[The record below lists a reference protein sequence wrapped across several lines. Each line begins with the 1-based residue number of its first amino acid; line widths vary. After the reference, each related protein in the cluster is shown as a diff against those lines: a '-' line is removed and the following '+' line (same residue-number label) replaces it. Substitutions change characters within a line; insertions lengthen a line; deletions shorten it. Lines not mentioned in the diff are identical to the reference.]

1 MRKKILQIASSLLL
15 ISNLIGAQSLP
26 VVSPPNQL
34 EPVILQGGRIHT
46 GTGEV
51 IEGGSIAFRDGKIT
65 AIGEVI
71 SLNDVADYKII
82 DVTGKEIY
90 PGLIFL
96 NTSLGLVEIGAIDAT
111 VDNREFGSMNP
122 GVRSVVAYNTDS
134 HVIPVVRS
142 NGILLAQVTP
152 SGGTL
157 SGTSSVVQLDAWNW
171 EDAVYE
177 VDEGVHLNWPRMA
190 PLSGRALMYARYMGG
205 GSTSSFEKTLKE
217 LETLF
222 TDAAAYAEME
232 EPENPNLHLAAIG
245 GLFDGSQTLYIH
257 TSESKGIIASVNFAK
272 EHGVKKIVLVGANES
287 ALLVKDFIKEN
298 NLPVILGHIHSM
310 PSWEHSDTRF
320 PFKMAKMF
328 SDEGILAGITYS
340 SAAFGYNLPFVAGQA
355 AAFGLDKEDALGM
368 VTLNNAK
375 ILGIE
380 DRTGSLETG
389 KDATIVVSNGDLLDM
404 MTNDVIQAYIC
415 GRSIDLD
422 NKHKMLYR
430 RFQEKYKQ

>member
-1 MRKKILQIASSLLL
+1 MKKKRQYIAGSLLL
-15 ISNLIGAQSLP
+15 IANLVGAQSLP
-26 VVSPPNQL
+26 VVSPPTQI

-46 GTGEV
+46 GTGDV

-65 AIGEVI
+65 AIGKDI
-71 SLNDVADYKII
+71 SLADITDYKTI
-82 DVTGKEIY
+82 DVSGKEIY

-96 NTSLGLVEIGAIDAT
+96 NTSLGLVEIGAVDVT
-111 VDNREFGSMNP
+111 VDSREFGSMNP

-142 NGILLAQVTP
+142 NGVLLAQVTP

-157 SGTSSVVQLDAWNW
+157 SGTSSIVQLDAWNW
-171 EDAVYE
+171 EDAAYE
-177 VDEGVHLNWPRMA
+177 LDEGVHLNWPRMA
-190 PLSGRALMYARYMGG
+190 PLSGRALMYARYFGG
-205 GSTSSFEKTLKE
+205 GNSASYEKILKE

-222 TDAAAYAEME
+222 TDAAAYAKME
-232 EPENPNLHLAAIG
+232 NPANPNLKLEAIG
-245 GLFDGSQTLYIH
+245 GLFTGSQTLYIH

-272 EHGVKKIVLVGANES
+272 EQGVKRIVLVGANES

-310 PSWEHSDTRF
+310 PSWEHSDTRL

-328 SDEGILAGITYS
+328 QDEGILAGITYS
-340 SAAFGYNLPFVAGQA
+340 NTAFGYNLPFVAGQA
-355 AAFGLDKEDALGM
+355 AAYGLDKEDALGM

-380 DRTGSLETG
+380 ERTGSLETG
-389 KDATIVVSNGDLLDM
+389 KDATIVVSSGDLLDM

-430 RFQEKYKQ
+430 RFKEKYKQ